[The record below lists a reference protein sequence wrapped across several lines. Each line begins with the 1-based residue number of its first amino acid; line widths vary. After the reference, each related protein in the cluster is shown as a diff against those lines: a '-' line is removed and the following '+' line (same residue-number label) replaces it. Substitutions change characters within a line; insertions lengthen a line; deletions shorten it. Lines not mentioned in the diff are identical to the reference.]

1 MASDIPQQA
10 MRQVPTS
17 TRFEIVN
24 DRRIVVFAGRDRFA
38 LQDTQLAVPF
48 GLLKHL
54 AGSLMSAEGQAELL
68 RMGVQLQTDAQAGKT
83 S

>member
-1 MASDIPQQA
+1 MASDIPPQA
-10 MRQVPTS
+10 TRQIPTS

-24 DRRIVVFAGRDRFA
+24 DRRVVVFAARDQFA
-38 LQDTQLAVPF
+38 LQDTELAVPF

-68 RMGVQLQTDAQAGKT
+68 RMGVQLQADVQAGKT